1 MTSALQM
8 VQMIQDGETT
18 SVALVTA
25 ALERIAETD
34 DALKAWVWLDRDG
47 ALEQARAM
55 DQLRQ
60 SGRALGAL
68 HGVPIGL
75 KDIIDTADMPTE
87 CGSVALASRQPELD
101 AVLGVAAKSGRGGH
115 SWQNRNNALC
125 IYGSGG
131 NP

>member
-60 SGRALGAL
+60 SGRAL
-68 HGVPIGL
+68 
-75 KDIIDTADMPTE
+75 DN
-87 CGSVALASRQPELD
+87 LD
-101 AVLGVAAKSGRGGH
+101 AFFAGKQPRDL
-115 SWQNRNNALC
+115 L
-125 IYGSGG
+125 
-131 NP
+131 

>member
-1 MTSALQM
+1 
-8 VQMIQDGETT
+8 MIQDGETT

-34 DALKAWVWLDRDG
+34 DALKAWVWLDRDW

-87 CGSVALASRQPELD
+87 CGSVVSFAVIDSRPAVLRSALA
-101 AVLGVAAKSGRGGH
+101 
-115 SWQNRNNALC
+115 
-125 IYGSGG
+125 
-131 NP
+131 

>member
-8 VQMIQDGETT
+8 VQMIHDGETT

-25 ALERIAETD
+25 ALERINETD

-47 ALEQARAM
+47 ALEQARAI

-60 SGRALGAL
+60 AGRALGAL

-75 KDIIDTADMPTE
+75 KDIIDTADMPTDRK
-87 CGSVALASRQPELD
+87 SV
-101 AVLGVAAKSGRGGH
+101 V
-115 SWQNRNNALC
+115 
-125 IYGSGG
+125 
-131 NP
+131 